1 VERFIMTG
9 SPKCFAA
16 SWDYADWMTA
26 RSTTGAGLPL
36 LPGTPSCTVPP
47 VSLLEI
53 RALTKSFDGVHALR
67 GVDLSVQAG
76 RITGLI
82 GPNGAGKTTLFNCI
96 SGMIRPDSGSI
107 HFENR
112 SIGGWRSDRITRVGL
127 VRTFQIA
134 HGFPRLSVLENL
146 LLYGPNQPGERL
158 MQAILRPP
166 SARRRDD
173 ELQSRAVAIAQ
184 RLNLTGVLRNR
195 AADLSGGQK
204 KLLEIGR
211 ALMAEP
217 RLLLLDEPVAGVN
230 PTLAREIAAHLR
242 DLIAE
247 GITVLLIE
255 HHMDTIAA
263 LCDPVV
269 VMAEGARLREGS
281 FDELANDM
289 AVREAYMGRRR

>member
-1 VERFIMTG
+1 VREPR
-9 SPKCFAA
+9 
-16 SWDYADWMTA
+16 
-26 RSTTGAGLPL
+26 
-36 LPGTPSCTVPP
+36 GT
-47 VSLLEI
+47 LLEI
-53 RALTKSFDGVHALR
+53 HALTRSFDGVHALR
-67 GVDLSVQAG
+67 GVDLSVRAG

-96 SGMIRPDSGSI
+96 SGMIRPDSGDIRFDGQSI
-107 HFENR
+107 A
-112 SIGGWRSDRITRVGL
+112 GWRPDRITCAGL

-146 LLYGPNQPGERL
+146 LLYGPRQPGERVL
-158 MQAILRPP
+158 PAILRPP
-166 SARRRDD
+166 AARRRDE
-173 ELQSRAVAIAQ
+173 ELHVSAVEIAR
-184 RLNLTGVLRNR
+184 RLNLTAVLDNR

-230 PTLAREIAAHLR
+230 PTLAREIGGHLR
-242 DLIAE
+242 ELVAE
-247 GITVLLIE
+247 GISILLIE

-263 LCDPVV
+263 LCDPVI
-269 VMAEGARLREGS
+269 VMAEGTRLREGS
-281 FDELANDM
+281 FVELASDP